1 MASKS
6 KKPEAV
12 AAKSVD
18 VFNKEMA
25 ELQTKAR
32 SAISDVGE
40 ALVSKKEE
48 LDVLVEEIAAK
59 KAELTDLIGKEAVE
73 QDLEQLRERLA
84 DAEHQHERK
93 LAQLNIENEDK
104 LKAAQRAHADWLRQ
118 KNQAQQD
125 EARTRKQVLEDED
138 RERQMAFTARTSDLA
153 DQVELLAKKETEL
166 GSFDDKLKG
175 AVAKAAAAIKRD
187 FEFKTQTVTT
197 EHTAKV
203 VVLES
208 KIDQA
213 EKANQDLTA
222 RLRIAEETVTASLDK
237 TQRIAEASL
246 EAAGNK
252 IALAEL
258 KALTTQQ
265 AAGAGKR

>member
-48 LDVLVEEIAAK
+48 LDVLVEEIAA
-59 KAELTDLIGKEAVE
+59 KEAVE